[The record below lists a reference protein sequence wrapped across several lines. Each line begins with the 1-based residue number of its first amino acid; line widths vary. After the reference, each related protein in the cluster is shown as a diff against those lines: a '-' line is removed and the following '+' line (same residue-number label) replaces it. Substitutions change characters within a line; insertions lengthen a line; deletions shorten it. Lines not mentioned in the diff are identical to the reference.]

1 MKGKGMQNM
10 MRNMS
15 GMMNQG
21 GNLLGKGFPK
31 F

>member
-10 MRNMS
+10 MRSMS

-21 GNLLGKGFPK
+21 ASGIGKGFPR